1 MRVITERFGDIEVD
15 DDRILAF
22 DEGVPGFPT
31 ARRFA
36 LVEVEDSDAFF
47 WLQSLEDPG
56 LAFLCAIPWPFFP
69 DYEPE
74 LPEGDQAALQV
85 EQAED
90 VLVLVVLT
98 VDREAG
104 QVTANLLGPVMINQ
118 RTRTGRQIV
127 LSDTDYPLRAPL
139 SAA

>member
-1 MRVITERFGDIEVD
+1 MRVVTERFGEIDVD
-15 DDRILAF
+15 DDRVLAF
-22 DEGVPGFPT
+22 DEGVPGFPS

-36 LVEVEDSDAFF
+36 LVEVDDSDSFF
-47 WLQSLEDPG
+47 WLQSLEDPE
-56 LAFLCAIPWPFFP
+56 LAFLCAVPWPFFP

-74 LPEGDQAALQV
+74 LSEGDQAALAV

-98 VDREAG
+98 VDRDAS
-104 QVTANLLGPVMINQ
+104 QVTANLMGPVMINQ
-118 RTRTGRQIV
+118 RTRTGRQVV
-127 LSDTDYPLRAPL
+127 LSDSDYPLRAPL

>member
-1 MRVITERFGDIEVD
+1 MRVATERFGEIEVD
-15 DDRILAF
+15 DYRILAF
-22 DEGVPGFPT
+22 DEGVPGFPS
-31 ARRFA
+31 ARQFA
-36 LVEVEDSDAFF
+36 LVEVEGSDAFF
-47 WLQSLEDPG
+47 WLQSLESPE
-56 LAFLCAIPWPFFP
+56 LAFLCAVPWSFFP

-74 LPEGDQAALQV
+74 LPEGDQAALAV

-127 LSDTDYPLRAPL
+127 LSDSDYPLRAPL